1 MRRIVVLVVAGVGL
15 AAAKERKRGT
25 RYSGWNGVPHA
36 QRGPQLEGRIPRGAP
51 QRREARRLRRAAR
64 YSEPVQR
71 TRGGAGLRAE
81 RGLALP

>member
-1 MRRIVVLVVAGVGL
+1 MKANYL
-15 AAAKERKRGT
+15 
-25 RYSGWNGVPHA
+25 
-36 QRGPQLEGRIPRGAP
+36 GAP

-81 RGLALP
+81 RGLALSEPYAFPRRSCPSPGALNHSLSPLD